1 MLQLMVEA
9 DPNEGASDQA
19 VVRIHRDVV
28 PWRDRF
34 VAYSVFV
41 DAQQMATLANGD
53 AIDFT
58 VGAGEHDIWVAAR
71 GRRAVSDVVRFV
83 ARPGEIQRFF
93 CKPNG
98 PAFLAAYHLISRRP
112 WIRLQRR

>member
-1 MLQLMVEA
+1 ME
-9 DPNEGASDQA
+9 ASDEA
-19 VVRIHRDVV
+19 VVRINRDAV

-34 VAYSVFV
+34 VAYRVIV
-41 DAQQMATLANGD
+41 DGKQMASLGNGD

-58 VGAGEHDIWVAAR
+58 VGPGEHDIWVAAR
-71 GRRAVSDVVRFV
+71 GRRAVSAVVRFV

-98 PAFLAAYHLISRRP
+98 PAFLATYHLISRRP
-112 WIRLQRR
+112 WIRLERR